1 MPMHGSHACIHLILS
16 KHTSLKTHPDSK
28 YNGRVLRCSRCKS
41 DNLFDLRS
49 STPNPTNLND
59 LVCLSSCIMKDMV
72 KQKGGTKEWYS
83 LTDERRLVNS
93 LFPMNCEPGPDHIEL
108 SYRLIAAYEH
118 LLVRKPNMKIA
129 DVELKDQ
136 AVMDSVPLEFE
147 NTVTYYKVFE
157 PLVKLEDYQ
166 ERQNRETD
174 GDKHKYVTF
183 FVQDGS
189 VMCEFIINQNSY
201 SHVLRQYDNLSLT
214 LNINQEIDE
223 EDAPPPKR
231 KFKNH
236 GAELDLVDLREL
248 EDNQNQLGDAI
259 DIAGDM
265 AQERRVEYKG
275 SIEDIEPE
283 DKGTGLYRV
292 ALRLTSSSVP
302 KNMKRYRNGFYDV
315 RLNDFGSILER
326 RLRAIQ
332 RMDDE
337 SSMNQDIW
345 EAIMGVPSKLNR
357 ESFYIPSDE
366 TDNLNVPSLRPLN
379 DSQRAA
385 IAHALRSR
393 FSIIQ
398 GPPGTGKTSSCE
410 GRM

>member
-1 MPMHGSHACIHLILS
+1 M
-16 KHTSLKTHPDSK
+16 
-28 YNGRVLRCSRCKS
+28 
-41 DNLFDLRS
+41 
-49 STPNPTNLND
+49 
-59 LVCLSSCIMKDMV
+59 
-72 KQKGGTKEWYS
+72 
-83 LTDERRLVNS
+83 
-93 LFPMNCEPGPDHIEL
+93 
-108 SYRLIAAYEH
+108 
-118 LLVRKPNMKIA
+118 
-129 DVELKDQ
+129 
-136 AVMDSVPLEFE
+136 
-147 NTVTYYKVFE
+147 
-157 PLVKLEDYQ
+157 
-166 ERQNRETD
+166 
-174 GDKHKYVTF
+174 
-183 FVQDGS
+183 
-189 VMCEFIINQNSY
+189 
-201 SHVLRQYDNLSLT
+201 
-214 LNINQEIDE
+214 
-223 EDAPPPKR
+223 
-231 KFKNH
+231 
-236 GAELDLVDLREL
+236 
-248 EDNQNQLGDAI
+248 
-259 DIAGDM
+259 
-265 AQERRVEYKG
+265 EYKG